1 MPIILSQI
9 IGAGSRVFPSGDLVG
24 TSDTQVLTAKTLS
37 NPTITNYAET
47 LFSPVAGASFT
58 VDLTNGTIQKFA
70 SNANI
75 TITLPVNIAGKS
87 FVILIQY
94 GGTHTVTW
102 AGGGILKWN
111 GNVPPVTTSVAGKI
125 DIFSF
130 FQDGIN
136 TYGTTFG
143 QAF

>member
-9 IGAGSRVFPSGDLVG
+9 IGTGTRVFPSGDIVG
-24 TSDTQVLTAKTLS
+24 TSDTQVLTAKTLT

-47 LFSPVAGASFT
+47 LHAPAAGASFT
-58 VDLTNGTIQKFA
+58 VDLVNGTIQKFT
-70 SNANI
+70 SNANL
-75 TITLPVNIAGKS
+75 TVTLPVNTAGKS
-87 FVILIQY
+87 FVVMIVY
-94 GGTHTVTW
+94 GGAHTVTW

-111 GNVPPVTTSVAGKI
+111 GNVAPVTTSVAGKI

-130 FQDGIN
+130 LQDGVN
-136 TYGTTFG
+136 TYGTVFG